1 MKFLLF
7 FLLSTSPAFA
17 QHAISSQNFQVN
29 VRPVLSGILNDFYQM
44 IVLFPDV
51 PRELV
56 EIIKDID
63 HLSDQKDALLKEC
76 PRLLEK
82 KCLTQINSLR
92 TKLKVMSVD
101 TFRLIKKQNVSSSLY
116 LTNIAGLRMI
126 SDFQES
132 LESLQGKLDNA
143 SFALKA
149 DVNPRQE
156 TYPFVKQVDEL
167 GTYASLALV
176 EFIPYI
182 YKDEFRHFFFSF
194 VQPIQIQLGK
204 SISYEFMNRNVTSLN
219 FAINL
224 LNQSLTKRNKKTP
237 EGMGPY
243 LAAIHNRWN
252 SILRYYF

>member
-1 MKFLLF
+1 MKFLFLFLF
-7 FLLSTSPAFA
+7 FTNISFA
-17 QHAISSQNFQVN
+17 QHSISSQNFQVN

-51 PRELV
+51 PRDLV
-56 EIIKDID
+56 EIIEDID

-82 KCLTQINSLR
+82 KCLPQIDGLR
-92 TKLKVMSVD
+92 KKLKAMSID
-101 TFRLIKKQNVSSSLY
+101 TFSLLKHQNISSSLY
-116 LTNIAGLRMI
+116 LTNIAGLRVI

-143 SFALKA
+143 AFALKA

-156 TYPFVKQVDEL
+156 TYPFIKQVDEL

-176 EFIPYI
+176 EFIPFT
-182 YKDEFRHFFFSF
+182 YKEDFRHFFFSF

-243 LAAIHNRWN
+243 LATIHNRWN